1 MRIESRVPYIIR
13 TMHPDIRTGLPA
25 GGQKTVNS
33 GTDTH
38 EAGQKVVTPPG
49 EGNAGNSVTDSADVG
64 MVAEKLYEIAEAQ
77 EKIVT
82 YSIDRNTHTT
92 VIKVYRNQSGE
103 LIRQF
108 PQEEGMALKANN
120 NRLTGRS
127 LYIIA

>member
-1 MRIESRVPYIIR
+1 MLPGIR
-13 TMHPDIRTGLPA
+13 AGLLA
-25 GGQKTVNS
+25 GKQKAVNS

-38 EAGQKVVTPPG
+38 EAVQKVVTLPD

-64 MVAEKLYEIAEAQ
+64 MVAEKLHEIAEAQ
-77 EKIVT
+77 KKIVT
-82 YSIDRNTHTT
+82 YSIDRNTQTT

-127 LYIIA
+127 LYISA